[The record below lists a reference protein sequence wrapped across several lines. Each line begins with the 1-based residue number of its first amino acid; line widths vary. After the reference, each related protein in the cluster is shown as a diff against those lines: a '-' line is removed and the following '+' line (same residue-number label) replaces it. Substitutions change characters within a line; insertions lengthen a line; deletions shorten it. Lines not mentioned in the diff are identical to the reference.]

1 MWRNESFSLRN
12 CPSRNST
19 LFSSRQR
26 VWHVLN
32 LFHFPLCEVVG
43 LFRSS
48 NLQVTIFRIS
58 ISIFKGRPKGKIR
71 PTFLFWQAY
80 NVFSYRARTNS
91 ISFTFIPHKSYR
103 DLIGEIKWGLTKSI
117 NEYRSYVYPTWTCA
131 LNPLLPS
138 LCLINTKV
146 QFSVSAFDSR

>member
-19 LFSSRQR
+19 LFSSRQSL
-26 VWHVLN
+26 WHVLN

-43 LFRSS
+43 LFSSS

-80 NVFSYRARTNS
+80 NVFSYWAWTNS